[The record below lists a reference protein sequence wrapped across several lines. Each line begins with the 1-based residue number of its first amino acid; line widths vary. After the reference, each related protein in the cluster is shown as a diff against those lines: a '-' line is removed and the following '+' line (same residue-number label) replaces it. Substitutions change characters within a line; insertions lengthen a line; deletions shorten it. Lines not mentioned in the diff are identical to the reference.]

1 MDLEIFD
8 ESYVQQAKLIIEVY
22 KNDESDIVPN
32 WWIEI
37 SGDENFAASDL
48 LSLSS
53 CFPAIEKQIEN
64 LVKAV
69 E

>member
-8 ESYVQQAKLIIEVY
+8 ESYVQQARLIIEVY
-22 KNDESDIVPN
+22 KNEDNIIPN

-37 SGDENFAASDL
+37 SGDENFEASDL
-48 LSLSS
+48 LTLSS
-53 CFPAIEKQIEN
+53 CFSAIEKQIEN
-64 LVKAV
+64 LVKEV

>member
-8 ESYVQQAKLIIEVY
+8 ESYVQQAKLIIEIY
-22 KNDESDIVPN
+22 KNNDNVIPN

-37 SGDENFAASDL
+37 SGDENFEASDL

-53 CFPAIEKQIEN
+53 CFPAVQKQIEN
-64 LVKAV
+64 LVREV